1 MNKDRP
7 SQARVYFLLAWMVIF
22 WAVNYV
28 VGKIALREFP
38 SLLLACLRTQVAALA
53 ILPIYWIR
61 REPRA
66 AALKPAEFGR
76 VAVIGLFGL
85 VLNQVLFVVA
95 LARTSVAHT
104 ALGVACAPILVLL
117 LAAATGQERITL
129 RKGLGMMIAAIGV
142 LVLQIFKES
151 KSTAT
156 LAGDGYIL
164 LFACA
169 FAFYSVKGK
178 EITRQFG
185 SLTVNTI
192 AYVTGAIVVVPL
204 TMWAGWGF
212 DYSRPSVEA
221 WASLLFMAIFP
232 AVLASLIYYHALT
245 YLPASRVSGV
255 LYLQPLL
262 ATLLAAVTIGE
273 PVGISLAIGGILI
286 LIGVYACSD
295 SASERTGDQASNVL
309 SSTTEEQP

>member
-1 MNKDRP
+1 MNKERP
-7 SQARVYFLLAWMVIF
+7 SQARLYFLLAWMVIF

-28 VGKIALREFP
+28 IGKIALREFP

-53 ILPIYWIR
+53 ILPIYWLR
-61 REPRA
+61 REPGA
-66 AALKPAEFGR
+66 AMKPAEFWR
-76 VAVIGLFGL
+76 VALIGFFGL
-85 VLNQVLFVVA
+85 IVNQVLFVVA

-117 LAAATGQERITL
+117 LAAAIGQERITW
-129 RKGLGMMIAAIGV
+129 RKGIGMLIAAGGV
-142 LVLQIFKES
+142 LILQIFKES

-185 SLTVNTI
+185 SLTVNTV
-192 AYVTGAIVVVPL
+192 AYVTGAMVLTPV

-212 DYSRPSVEA
+212 DYTRVSLA
-221 WASLLFMAIFP
+221 GWASLMFMAIFP
-232 AVLASLIYYHALT
+232 AVLSSLIYYYALT

-262 ATLLAAVTIGE
+262 ATLLAAATIGE

-286 LIGVYACSD
+286 LIGVYSTEHAGNPT
-295 SASERTGDQASNVL
+295 ANVL
-309 SSTTEEQP
+309 SSTAEE

>member
-1 MNKDRP
+1 MKDRP
-7 SQARVYFLLAWMVIF
+7 SPARLYFLLAWMVIF

-28 VGKIALREFP
+28 VGKVALREFP

-53 ILPIYWIR
+53 ILPIYWLR
-61 REPRA
+61 RSPVSPM
-66 AALKPAEFGR
+66 KPNEFGR
-76 VAVIGLFGL
+76 VALIGFFGL
-85 VLNQVLFVVA
+85 ILNQVLFVVA

-117 LAAATGQERITL
+117 LAAAIGQERITL
-129 RKGLGMMIAAIGV
+129 RKGLGMLIAAIGV
-142 LVLQIFKES
+142 LILQIFKES

-192 AYVTGAIVVVPL
+192 AYVTGAIVVVPV
-204 TMWAGWGF
+204 TIWAGWDF
-212 DYSRPSVEA
+212 DYSRTSAAA
-221 WASLLFMAIFP
+221 WTSLLFMAIFP

-295 SASERTGDQASNVL
+295 SVSERASDHAANVL
-309 SSTTEEQP
+309 SSTAEE